1 MREYVDSVLLPDP
14 RRHDSRQPSL
24 KRRNQPETLRAVSD
38 GPFPFGNVFYVQVN
52 ALSRELRRRTT
63 PYIRT
68 YTRTHL
74 HTYTRTHTM
83 HTTRTIV

>member
-14 RRHDSRQPSL
+14 RRHGSRQPSR
-24 KRRNQPETLRAVSD
+24 KRRNQPETLRAVSG
-38 GPFPFGNVFYVQVN
+38 GPFPFGDVFHVQVN

-68 YTRTHL
+68 YTRTDL
-74 HTYTRTHTM
+74 HTM